1 MRIYGKQLKLA
12 MALDAAGNHPGA
24 LYVLNKPGKSL
35 AAESRPAQST
45 LPKTGLLGRK
55 VDFSKIDLKGVIEKY
70 EKQIEMNPSSE
81 SPRNSSPSAS
91 LRRYQAIGVYS
102 NENSKAARLYPNT
115 KPDGIGANRHGKRY
129 WADLTNKRLII
140 MTSQNSPSRSML
152 PFEVNEFKDMV
163 RKELPA
169 ADKDALDLFE
179 DLLKKF
185 GY

>member
-70 EKQIEMNPSSE
+70 EKSMKTDLFPDIKKRTGTFGDRSAGEDVKIG
-81 SPRNSSPSAS
+81 NSNLSFDPFMHHLNFDKLFSQKKLSWTKIRKDNVIQAS
-91 LRRYQAIGVYS
+91 FQ
-102 NENSKAARLYPNT
+102 KAAMCREVLEMGEEGLKDYNDQL
-115 KPDGIGANRHGKRY
+115 KSY
-129 WADLTNKRLII
+129 
-140 MTSQNSPSRSML
+140 SQ
-152 PFEVNEFKDMV
+152 
-163 RKELPA
+163 
-169 ADKDALDLFE
+169 
-179 DLLKKF
+179 
-185 GY
+185 